1 MTLGELL
8 DLVERT
14 LGCDAA
20 DAFRVAKEIHVDGR
34 EEYSEDVIR
43 YAAAKLG
50 VEANGQGEGPVQEP
64 PTPMPEMTMDPAE
77 VLRQVYL
84 MCPRLV
90 PADEEGNV
98 HMPVIGRAPQEE
110 AHAIDPEFLEQLPE
124 EIRVLLM
131 ELDVING
138 TANVVLYDE
147 ANGVDRRLPPIDLA
161 RFNSAEALNEA
172 LDVMLRRLPKYL
184 AADWN

>member
-1 MTLGELL
+1 MSLGELVDKVMAL
-8 DLVERT
+8 

-20 DAFRVAKEIHVDGR
+20 DAFKVAQTLYSPER
-34 EEYSEDVIR
+34 EDYSDDVIA
-43 YAAAKLG
+43 YAGANLG
-50 VEANGQGEGPVQEP
+50 VKAEAGEEP
-64 PTPMPEMTMDPAE
+64 APPDAPLAEITMDPAE

-90 PADEEGNV
+90 PADEDGKV

-110 AHAIDPEFLEQLPE
+110 AHAIDPAFLEQLPE

-131 ELDVING
+131 ELDVMNG

-147 ANGVDRRLPPIDLA
+147 ANGVDRRLPPIDLT
-161 RFNSAEALNEA
+161 RFTSSEALHEA
-172 LDVMLRRLPKYL
+172 LGVMLKRLPKYL